1 MKSINSKLLE
11 KRMDTQS
18 LGKIFGGLSWT
29 SETRATGKDDCD
41 TETKTYDESGTL
53 VETCLESDCE

>member
-1 MKSINSKLLE
+1 
-11 KRMDTQS
+11 MDTQS